1 MDSIWRKMNH
11 NPEKLAFSGH
21 IQTEAA
27 VIGGGM
33 AGILTAFFLQE
44 AGIKTILLEAGH
56 IGEGQTGNT
65 TAKITAQHG
74 LIFDGL
80 ITSLGMERAEL
91 YAKAN
96 QTAIEEYRQLVERL
110 EISCDWQDTFSCVY
124 NTGSGGSGKGGTGCG
139 EARPSCGICYRNR
152 TAFSCGRRSPGKWLR
167 LFFSVGFSL

>member
-56 IGEGQTGNT
+56 IGDGKYHGQ
-65 TAKITAQHG
+65 
-74 LIFDGL
+74 D
-80 ITSLGMERAEL
+80 
-91 YAKAN
+91 Y
-96 QTAIEEYRQLVERL
+96 
-110 EISCDWQDTFSCVY
+110 
-124 NTGSGGSGKGGTGCG
+124 
-139 EARPSCGICYRNR
+139 
-152 TAFSCGRRSPGKWLR
+152 SPAWADL
-167 LFFSVGFSL
+167 

>member
-1 MDSIWRKMNH
+1 M
-11 NPEKLAFSGH
+11 
-21 IQTEAA
+21 
-27 VIGGGM
+27 
-33 AGILTAFFLQE
+33 
-44 AGIKTILLEAGH
+44 EAGH

-110 EISCDWQDTFSCVY
+110 GSAV
-124 NTGSGGSGKGGTGCG
+124 TGRIRFPAFT
-139 EARPSCGICYRNR
+139 AHGI
-152 TAFSCGRRSPGKWLR
+152 GRFWKRKR
-167 LFFSVGFSL
+167 RRQ

>member
-110 EISCDWQDTFSCVY
+110 GISCDWQDTFSCVY
-124 NTGSGGSGKGGTGCG
+124 STRDREVLEKEAQAAVKLGLPVEFVTETELPFLWKAESG
-139 EARPSCGICYRNR
+139 
-152 TAFSCGRRSPGKWLR
+152 
-167 LFFSVGFSL
+167 